1 MFSRRWE
8 AIRNESEALGPTFIT
23 FNCTKLSLAQTTSY
37 QPFDKLSGHPNKYIH
52 FHKLFPGK
60 QLHSFSSEG
69 QFSAEGEKKN
79 KNHPTFQNSPDVFSL
94 LTVKPWII
102 HFNLKSPLK
111 ILLSSKTIVQFAK
124 VILIVR
130 QRYPCYTN
138 HQHKKRNRGKKK

>member
-8 AIRNESEALGPTFIT
+8 AIRNESDALGPTFIT

-94 LTVKPWII
+94 LTVKP
-102 HFNLKSPLK
+102 
-111 ILLSSKTIVQFAK
+111 
-124 VILIVR
+124 
-130 QRYPCYTN
+130 
-138 HQHKKRNRGKKK
+138 